1 MIKRGKARAQFKM
14 DNFMSIYKD
23 LSKIGS
29 IFYKKF
35 ENNKI
40 SQKTYF

>member
-1 MIKRGKARAQFKM
+1 MIQREEARAQFII

-23 LSKIGS
+23 LSKIGP